1 MELQTKGDRASSE
14 SEGVHSVFLI
24 VNVANVVH
32 ILPLLKV
39 NKDFFLIFKEQ
50 EYLSIH
56 SLMDPKCLK
65 QCPELTG
72 NTYNKALGII
82 IC

>member
-39 NKDFFLIFKEQ
+39 NKDFFLIFKE
-50 EYLSIH
+50 
-56 SLMDPKCLK
+56 
-65 QCPELTG
+65 
-72 NTYNKALGII
+72 
-82 IC
+82 